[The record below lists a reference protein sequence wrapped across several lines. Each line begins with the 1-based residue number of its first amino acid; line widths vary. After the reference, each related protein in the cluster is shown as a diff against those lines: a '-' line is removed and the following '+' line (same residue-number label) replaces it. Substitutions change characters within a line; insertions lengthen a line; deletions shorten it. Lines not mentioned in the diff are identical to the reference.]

1 MLSCSI
7 SLAQKKTNGKIY
19 IEHPALEIVN
29 QFNEAFVK
37 GDSEKIKS
45 LVTENFTWR
54 NSTMRSK
61 PGTLQQL
68 IGRSNYLSKNIENF
82 EIKHYGGSY
91 PDVFEYKKD
100 GVLDVMTYTWMTGYD
115 KNTGVELNMPRHAN
129 FRMNSDGDKIDNT
142 QWHNVVACG
151 KNADLAGKYLSKG
164 NQVCIEGKLNYRSY
178 EDKNGDLKYIS
189 EIIVNDFLFLKN
201 F

>member
-1 MLSCSI
+1 MKKIILFFLLLSCSI

-61 PGTLQQL
+61 PGTCLL
-68 IGRSNYLSKNIENF
+68 
-82 EIKHYGGSY
+82 
-91 PDVFEYKKD
+91 
-100 GVLDVMTYTWMTGYD
+100 YT
-115 KNTGVELNMPRHAN
+115 
-129 FRMNSDGDKIDNT
+129 SD
-142 QWHNVVACG
+142 A
-151 KNADLAGKYLSKG
+151 ADES
-164 NQVCIEGKLNYRSY
+164 
-178 EDKNGDLKYIS
+178 
-189 EIIVNDFLFLKN
+189 
-201 F
+201 